1 MKLQS
6 RHSAGGERHFDV
18 TQKKNG
24 TQFQCNLA
32 VKKALEL
39 KVAFGDNYSQ
49 TIITT
54 RTILTIYFTIGLYT
68 KG

>member
-6 RHSAGGERHFDV
+6 THSAGGERHFDV
-18 TQKKNG
+18 TQEKNG

-39 KVAFGDNYSQ
+39 NVAFGDNYSQ
-49 TIITT
+49 TIITP
-54 RTILTIYFTIGLYT
+54 RTIHYT
-68 KG
+68 

>member
-6 RHSAGGERHFDV
+6 THSAGGERHFDV

-32 VKKALEL
+32 VKKAL
-39 KVAFGDNYSQ
+39 DNYSQ

-54 RTILTIYFTIGLYT
+54 RTTLTIYLTIGL
-68 KG
+68 